1 MHTSHTPRY
10 RIQTRLGLA
19 WFVFLFLLFVYWLRL
34 DFAHQSQLAEAQE
47 RAELRASQTAH
58 ALSTQVNT
66 QLMGIHFMLEH
77 LAEHWVDHDETVFR
91 KLIDLSQDGIFKG
104 SLDVISVT
112 DTEGN
117 VVFNSNTQQG
127 QFLDN
132 ISMADRSYFQQLTHP
147 DTEGFLISAPAL
159 NMMTQRWTVQFS
171 HRMLDNGQFAGII
184 TASVPVEHLAEAFK
198 QVFPAKEDVVLLTLN
213 DGQYLARTHALKA
226 SLTTKVPAD
235 RDFIQNPEQISGNY
249 SVVAPIDGV
258 ERIYAWHRI
267 HGFPVVLSLGLGK
280 DQVLGPVSRSI
291 QESRQQNFIG
301 TILLLLAALWITRLV
316 FNQAKQNRSI
326 LQAKERLTTLL
337 NQLPSGALL
346 EDENSVIVAA
356 NAKLCA
362 LLNIDLKPN
371 SLVGLHH
378 DQFLTMLQEEQA
390 SWLPLASITLEQGQF
405 TEEIYSSS
413 GHILKVDW
421 VPIQRDHR
429 YLGHVWFIQDISSRK
444 QKEQAL
450 QTLATTDPL
459 TGLHNRRSFLDTLQ
473 QQLELSQVDLP
484 GALLMIDIDHFKKVN
499 DTYGH
504 PVGDR
509 VIQNVTQAIHDTVRK
524 DDFSGRLG
532 GEEFAVLLPQVTLQQ
547 ALQVAEHIRQNVETT
562 ITPLETET
570 VRVTVS
576 IGVTSMYGKDKNSIQ
591 IAADQAL
598 YTAKNSGRNRVC
610 HNA

>member
-10 RIQTRLGLA
+10 RLQTRLGLA
-19 WFVFLFLLFVYWLRL
+19 WFVFLFLLLMYWLRL
-34 DFAHQSQLAEAQE
+34 DSFYRTQLTEAQD
-47 RAELRASQTAH
+47 RAELRASQAAH
-58 ALSTQVNT
+58 ALSTQVNAKLT
-66 QLMGIHFMLEH
+66 GIHFILEH
-77 LAEHWVDHDETVFR
+77 LAEHWLDHDETVFR
-91 KLIDLSQDGIFKG
+91 KLIDLSQEGIFKDM
-104 SLDVISVT
+104 LDVIAVT
-112 DTEGN
+112 DTEGQ
-117 VVFNSNTQQG
+117 VVFSSSKQG
-127 QFLDN
+127 EFLEN
-132 ISMADRSYFQQLTHP
+132 ISMADSSYFQHLTYQ
-147 DTEGFLISAPAL
+147 DKEGFLISPPAL
-159 NMMTQRWTVQFS
+159 NIISQRWTVQFS
-171 HRMLDNGQFAGII
+171 HRMLVDGQFAGII
-184 TASVPVEHLAEAFK
+184 TASVPVEHLAQAFK
-198 QVFPAKEDVVLLTLN
+198 QVYPAKEDVVLLVLN
-213 DGQYLARTHALKA
+213 DGQYLARTHALQS
-226 SLTTKVPAD
+226 SLTTKVPAE

-267 HGFPVVLSLGLGK
+267 QDFPVVLSLGLGK
-280 DQVLGPVSRSI
+280 DAVLESVAEAI
-291 QESRQQNFIG
+291 QKSRQQNFIG

-337 NQLPSGALL
+337 NQIPSGALL

-362 LLNIDLKPN
+362 LLNLDLKPN

-378 DQFLTMLQEEQA
+378 NQFLTMLRQQQIA
-390 SWLPLASITLEQGQF
+390 WLSLPNSGLEQKQYS
-405 TEEIYSSS
+405 EEVNCLE
-413 GHILKVDW
+413 GNTLRVDW
-421 VPIQRDHR
+421 VPIQRDRR
-429 YLGHVWFIQDISSRK
+429 YLGHVWFLQDISSRK

-459 TGLHNRRSFLDTLQ
+459 TGLHNRRSFLDILQ
-473 QQLELSQVDLP
+473 QQLELSQSDLP

-509 VIQNVTQAIHDTVRK
+509 VIQNVTQAIYNTVRK

-547 ALQVAEHIRQNVETT
+547 ALQVAEHIRQNVEKT

-570 VRVTVS
+570 VNVTVS
-576 IGVTSMYGKDKNSIQ
+576 IGVTSMYGKDKDSIQ
-591 IAADQAL
+591 ITADQAL

-610 HNA
+610 HKA